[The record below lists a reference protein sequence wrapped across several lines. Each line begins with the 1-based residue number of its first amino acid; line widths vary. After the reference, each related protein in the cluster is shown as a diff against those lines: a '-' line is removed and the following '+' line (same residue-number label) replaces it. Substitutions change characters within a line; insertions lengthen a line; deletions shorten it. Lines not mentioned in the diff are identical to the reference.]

1 MTSDVQITT
10 GRAPGPHVVI
20 STGGPLRTSVGAV
33 KKGSADDRALARHRL
48 GSAANE
54 LKPRPMG
61 SRG

>member
-33 KKGSADDRALARHRL
+33 KKGSADDRALAPP
-48 GSAANE
+48 S
-54 LKPRPMG
+54 
-61 SRG
+61 SRVGGKRIKTPSDG